1 MRCGERS
8 CCLSR
13 CLKELSEGALMME
26 VGSACVYVTYKEMRP
41 ETKLRNRIIIIIII
55 YLFLIFV

>member
-13 CLKELSEGALMME
+13 CLKELSERALMME

-41 ETKLRNRIIIIIII
+41 ETKL
-55 YLFLIFV
+55 